1 MVIFEY
7 QDLLYLLLLVP
18 ALAAVYLWSRY
29 KRRKQLQKFGKPAII
44 KHLMPEVSQYMPAV
58 KLTIELLIVAIL
70 VIMIARPLASI
81 SASSSDTKEEK
92 DAKGMEIMMCI
103 DVSNSMRASSTNDPE
118 GVSRMQRTKLLL
130 ERLIDRLKNDKIG
143 LIIFAGESYVQ
154 LPITNDYISAKMF
167 INNVDPGIIATQGT
181 AIGSAID
188 MAVSCFNP
196 DSEFPKAIVVITD
209 GENFEDD
216 AISAS
221 RNAAKRGIRVD
232 VIGVGTED
240 GAPIPLGQ
248 GRYLQYDNSQEVITK
263 LNAKDAE
270 EIAKAGDG
278 VYISGNSNSA
288 VDQLTNN
295 LEDMGRKEYT
305 RITHSPA
312 AEQFPVLA
320 WIALILMVID
330 VIIVTRKISWL
341 REINFFSRDN
351 KNAGEEKKEKEEEK

>member
-7 QDLLYLLLLVP
+7 QQLLYLLLLVP
-18 ALAAVYLWSRY
+18 LLAGVYMWSRY
-29 KRRKQLQKFGKPAII
+29 KRRSLLRRFGKPSVIE
-44 KHLMPEVSQYMPAV
+44 HLMPEASQYMPAV
-58 KLTIELLIVAIL
+58 KLTIELIVVALL
-70 VIMIARPLASI
+70 VVMIARPLASI
-81 SASSSDTKEEK
+81 NASSGDSKEEK

-103 DVSNSMRASSTNDPE
+103 DVSNSMRASATNDPE

-130 ERLIDRLKNDKIG
+130 ERLIDRLNNDKVG

-188 MAVSCFNP
+188 MAANCFNP

-216 AISAS
+216 AVSAA
-221 RNAAKRGIRVD
+221 RNAAKQGIRVD

-248 GRYLQYDNSQEVITK
+248 GRYLQYDNGQEVITK

-270 EIAKAGDG
+270 AIAKAGDG
-278 VYISGNSNSA
+278 IYISGNSNSA
-288 VDQLTNN
+288 VDQLVGN

-312 AEQFPVLA
+312 AEQFPVIA
-320 WIALILMVID
+320 WIALILMIID
-330 VIIVTRKISWL
+330 VIVVTRKISWL
-341 REINFFSRDN
+341 REINFFSRERKNNDN
-351 KNAGEEKKEKEEEK
+351 EKNEEDTKK

>member
-103 DVSNSMRASSTNDPE
+103 DVSNSMRASSTNAPE

-188 MAVSCFNP
+188 MAVKPASIP
-196 DSEFPKAIVVITD
+196 TASFP
-209 GENFEDD
+209 
-216 AISAS
+216 
-221 RNAAKRGIRVD
+221 R
-232 VIGVGTED
+232 
-240 GAPIPLGQ
+240 P
-248 GRYLQYDNSQEVITK
+248 
-263 LNAKDAE
+263 
-270 EIAKAGDG
+270 
-278 VYISGNSNSA
+278 
-288 VDQLTNN
+288 
-295 LEDMGRKEYT
+295 
-305 RITHSPA
+305 
-312 AEQFPVLA
+312 
-320 WIALILMVID
+320 
-330 VIIVTRKISWL
+330 SW
-341 REINFFSRDN
+341 
-351 KNAGEEKKEKEEEK
+351 

>member
-1 MVIFEY
+1 M
-7 QDLLYLLLLVP
+7 
-18 ALAAVYLWSRY
+18 
-29 KRRKQLQKFGKPAII
+29 
-44 KHLMPEVSQYMPAV
+44 
-58 KLTIELLIVAIL
+58 
-70 VIMIARPLASI
+70 
-81 SASSSDTKEEK
+81 
-92 DAKGMEIMMCI
+92 
-103 DVSNSMRASSTNDPE
+103 
-118 GVSRMQRTKLLL
+118 
-130 ERLIDRLKNDKIG
+130 
-143 LIIFAGESYVQ
+143 
-154 LPITNDYISAKMF
+154 
-167 INNVDPGIIATQGT
+167 
-181 AIGSAID
+181 
-188 MAVSCFNP
+188 
-196 DSEFPKAIVVITD
+196 VITD

-248 GRYLQYDNSQEVITK
+248 GRYLQYDNGQEVITK

-270 EIAKAGDG
+270 AIAKAGDG

-320 WIALILMVID
+320 WIALILMVVN

-351 KNAGEEKKEKEEEK
+351 KNVGEDKKEKEEEK